1 MTSLRWFAVVCLSA
15 AFALQ
20 AQPPARNLDLRV
32 VAVDSAGQPV
42 SGLTAS
48 DFKVYDNGSPQKVL
62 SVHLNQTGGPSA
74 LVILFD
80 LLNSSLASRGQV
92 WEIMKRS
99 LAHVPSSGNLYLYL
113 LVDDGSLY
121 PVHPLG
127 SAEGAPDAKAA
138 AANWVENIASELDD
152 AMRKT
157 SQLRPQDLRRDSP
170 VGISAR
176 FNATCRAL
184 DELRAHMAPLAGTK
198 ELLWVTYGIP
208 STIPE
213 VGHEYWD
220 ATPTLRQLGARFQ
233 QSGVVIYSADPG
245 MNLARGILD
254 REGLDILT
262 GVTGGRTFANVD
274 LNRAITQAESDARTN
289 YSVEFEPS
297 GHSWNGKFHKLR
309 VAVARKG
316 VHVQAENGYFAIAGS

>member
-1 MTSLRWFAVVCLSA
+1 MASFRWPSFLWLGA

-20 AQPPARNLDLRV
+20 AQPPASNVDLRA

-42 SGLTAS
+42 PDLTAS
-48 DFKVYDNGSPQKVL
+48 DFKVYDNGSPQKIL
-62 SVHLNQTGGPSA
+62 SVHLNQTTGPSA

-80 LLNSSLASRGQV
+80 LLNSSLSSRG
-92 WEIMKRS
+92 EISAVMKRS
-99 LAHVPSSGNLYLYL
+99 LAHLPSGDNLYFYL

-127 SAEGAPDAKAA
+127 GPEGADRKASG
-138 AANWVENIASELDD
+138 ANWLENIGPALDE
-152 AMRKT
+152 AMKKT

-176 FNATCRAL
+176 FNATGRAL
-184 DELRAHMAPLAGTK
+184 DEMRARMAPLAGGK

-208 STIPE
+208 STIPQR
-213 VGHEYWD
+213 GHEYWD
-220 ATPTLRQLGARFQ
+220 GVPTLRELGARFRR
-233 QSGVVIYSADPG
+233 SGIVLYSADPG
-245 MNLARGILD
+245 MNLARGVLERD
-254 REGLDILT
+254 GLEILT
-262 GVTGGRTFANVD
+262 GATGGRTFSNVD
-274 LNRAITQAESDARTN
+274 LSRAVAHAESDARTN

-297 GHSWNGKFHKLR
+297 GRSWDGKFHKLR

-316 VHVQAENGYFAIAGS
+316 VHVQAENGYLAIAGS

>member
-1 MTSLRWFAVVCLSA
+1 MASFRWPAVLCLGA

-20 AQPPARNLDLRV
+20 AQPPARNVDLRA

-42 SGLTAS
+42 PDLTAS
-48 DFKVYDNGSPQKVL
+48 DFKVYDNGSPQKIV
-62 SVHLNQTGGPSA
+62 SVHLNQTDGPSA

-80 LLNSSLASRGQV
+80 LLNSSFSSRGEI
-92 WEIMKRS
+92 WEVMKRS
-99 LAHVPSSGNLYLYL
+99 LAHLPSAGNLYLYL

-127 SAEGAPDAKAA
+127 SPEGAADAKAA
-138 AANWVENIASELDD
+138 GANWVENIVPELDD
-152 AMRKT
+152 AMKKT

-176 FNATCRAL
+176 FNATGRAL
-184 DELRAHMAPLAGTK
+184 DEMRDRMAPLAGTK

-208 STIPE
+208 STIPQ

-220 ATPTLRQLGARFQ
+220 GVPTLRQLGTRFR
-233 QSGVVIYSADPG
+233 QSGIVMYSADPG
-245 MNLARGILD
+245 MNLARGVLERD
-254 REGLDILT
+254 GLEILT

-274 LNRAITQAESDARTN
+274 LSRAIAQAESDARTN

-297 GHSWNGKFHKLR
+297 GHSWDGKFHKLR